1 MKLLLITCIA
11 NFEKDVKT
19 VLQKSNVST
28 YTFKEVTGFHDI
40 SEEAMENNWFAAER
54 NETDSLLFFV
64 FVRKENVE
72 HIFQM
77 ADAFNAK
84 QQSLSHIH
92 IAVLDIEQSNHP
104 KLHKD

>member
-1 MKLLLITCIA
+1 MKLLLITCITD
-11 NFEKDVKT
+11 FENDVKIM
-19 VLQKSNVST
+19 LQKSNVNT
-28 YTFKEVTGFHDI
+28 YSFKEVTGFHDI
-40 SEEAMENNWFAAER
+40 SEEIENNWFAAER
-54 NETDSLLFFV
+54 NETESLLFYA
-64 FVRKENVE
+64 FVRKETLD

-104 KLHKD
+104 KLHKV